1 MYINNMNNNRKELL
15 EIGNKTIDKFPE
27 RPLAYL
33 FVSMAYLQEEKY
45 AKALEKLEKGQDL
58 AQGTTLESQFNIFL
72 GDAYY
77 YTGNFEKSKDIF
89 ETILES
95 DPDNIPVKNNYSY
108 YLSIEGQNLKKAQK
122 MSKSTILA
130 EPDNPTYLDT
140 YAWILFKRKKYEEA
154 LQYIEK
160 AYQNGGNDSEE
171 ILEHYI
177 EILKKLNFEKKSEQI
192 NNELLKLK
200 DED

>member
-1 MYINNMNNNRKELL
+1 
-15 EIGNKTIDKFPE
+15 
-27 RPLAYL
+27 
-33 FVSMAYLQEEKY
+33 MAYLQEEKY